1 LTVIGYSVNDSVVLF
16 DRIREL
22 LAGKDR
28 KASFARLTNRA
39 ILQTLPRTVNTGMG
53 AVLILASLAVLA
65 DDSLTDFAL
74 ALLIGVGV
82 GTYSSVFTASPLAI
96 EMYDRGAGARPA
108 RRKGR
113 GTEKPVPASRAERQ
127 EVS

>member
-1 LTVIGYSVNDSVVLF
+1 
-16 DRIREL
+16 
-22 LAGKDR
+22 
-28 KASFARLTNRA
+28 
-39 ILQTLPRTVNTGMG
+39 MG

-96 EMYDRGAGARPA
+96 EMYDRGSGPRPA

-113 GTEKPVPASRAERQ
+113 RPTEKRVPASRPERQ
-127 EVS
+127 GGLIATPVAIP